1 MVSVLETRLTRSSD
15 LPARINDCY
24 LRYVKEL
31 LPIAFISYLDL
42 DNSAIIKSCHSL
54 SKKNIVWKIK

>member
-1 MVSVLETRLTRSSD
+1 MVSVLETRLIRTSD
-15 LPARINDCY
+15 LPERTKDCT

-31 LPIAFISYLDL
+31 LSTAFISYLNV

-54 SKKNIVWKIK
+54 SKKNIVWKI